1 MKWTV
6 KIWDGFSNREEPR
19 EGTYEQVRN
28 TLAGLPESH
37 IWSIEPAQKVP
48 SCDGLPGDTPLG
60 MSVGSKKEAN
70 MTRTNGLDVFDY
82 QLLARL
88 QQDCEY
94 YLGAGARNK
103 KHLWALDEASQIQ
116 KMRALYA
123 GLPEKP
129 EWITLE
135 DIEEYEAAMLRPQ
148 VEINKANEA

>member
-19 EGTYEQVRN
+19 EGTYEQARN
-28 TLAGLPESH
+28 SLAGLPESH

-48 SCDGLPGDTPLG
+48 RYDDVPGDASLG
-60 MSVGSKKEAN
+60 TSVGFKKEAN
-70 MTRTNGLDVFDY
+70 MTPTNGLDAFNY

-94 YLGAGARNK
+94 YLGFGARNK
-103 KHLWALDEASQIQ
+103 KRLWALDEAEQIQ

-123 GLPEKP
+123 GLLEKP
-129 EWITLE
+129 EWITLK

-148 VEINKANEA
+148 VEITKAKEA

>member
-1 MKWTV
+1 MNWTV
-6 KIWDGFSNREEPR
+6 KIWDGFSSREEQR

-48 SCDGLPGDTPLG
+48 SCDDLPGDTALG
-60 MSVGSKKEAN
+60 ISGDFKNEAN
-70 MTRTNGLDVFDY
+70 MTRTNGLDVFEY

-94 YLGAGARNK
+94 YLGFGARNK
-103 KHLWALDEASQIQ
+103 KHLWALDEAEQIQ

-135 DIEEYEAAMLRPQ
+135 DIDEYEAAMLRPQ
-148 VEINKANEA
+148 LEITKAKEA